1 MGPIPPTLKRPCH
14 PLYVPPKSIRLTDKQ
29 AALRRNPHHNRNVAR
44 GLTVSARHYLLVD
57 SQRQS
62 EEAATAIGAYLDIEA
77 GETDPRGAYIVLKCW
92 YRHVA
97 ARAPNTSR
105 TNMEK
110 VRGDFQTLY
119 QWE

>member
-1 MGPIPPTLKRPCH
+1 M
-14 PLYVPPKSIRLTDKQ
+14 
-29 AALRRNPHHNRNVAR
+29 AR

-77 GETDPRGAYIVLKCW
+77 GETDPREAYVVMKCW

-110 VRGDFQTLY
+110 VRGEFQTLY